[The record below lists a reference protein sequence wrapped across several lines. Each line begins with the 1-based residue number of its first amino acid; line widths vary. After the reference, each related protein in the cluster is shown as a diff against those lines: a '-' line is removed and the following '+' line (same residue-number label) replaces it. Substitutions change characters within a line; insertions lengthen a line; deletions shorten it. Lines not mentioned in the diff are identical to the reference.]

1 MATVRERKP
10 GIWEVRAFTGR
21 DASGKPTQVSRTVR
35 GTKKDALFVAAEL
48 TVAPASK
55 ASGRTVSEMLDA
67 WVAKHEAPWAPASQR
82 DQTSR
87 VTRIRADR
95 IARLSVA
102 RLSIE
107 DVERWHARLRADGL
121 SDTSI
126 RNLHGVLRAAFTQA
140 VRWGWVSRNVVS
152 MAELDARK
160 VAPRGV
166 MSAAEVRAVIVAGDA
181 LGSEVGLM
189 LRLAAVTGA
198 RRAELAALRWDE
210 VIEGVLT
217 IDSSIELDRRG
228 SNGTVLSDSATK
240 TANQRRVTL
249 DAATLAV
256 VAREREARSEFGPW
270 MFNLGEGPPHPD
282 RIGYWWRM
290 AREAAGVHAKWRLH
304 DLRHWSAS
312 AAISAGHDVKTVADR
327 LGHANA
333 AMTLRVYAHAFAK
346 SDRAVADSVGAMLED
361 EG

>member
-35 GTKKDALFVAAEL
+35 GTKKDALLVAAEL

-67 WVAKHEAPWAPASQR
+67 WVAKHETTWAPASQR

-107 DVERWHARLRADGL
+107 DVERWHGRLRSDGL

-126 RNLHGVLRAAFTQA
+126 RNLHGVLRAAFTKA

-166 MSAAEVRAVIVAGDA
+166 MSAAEVRAVIVAGDS

-217 IDSSIELDRRG
+217 IDSSIEVDRRAPGG
-228 SNGTVLSDSATK
+228 SVLSDSATK
-240 TANQRRVTL
+240 TANQRQSHWMRRRWPLLRGSVRPGRSSGRGCLMWVMVRRTRTGSGTGGALLVTPR
-249 DAATLAV
+249 ASTQSGACMICATGQH
-256 VAREREARSEFGPW
+256 RRRSRQG
-270 MFNLGEGPPHPD
+270 
-282 RIGYWWRM
+282 
-290 AREAAGVHAKWRLH
+290 
-304 DLRHWSAS
+304 
-312 AAISAGHDVKTVADR
+312 T
-327 LGHANA
+327 
-333 AMTLRVYAHAFAK
+333 T
-346 SDRAVADSVGAMLED
+346 
-361 EG
+361 

>member
-1 MATVRERKP
+1 MGGQT
-10 GIWEVRAFTGR
+10 R
-21 DASGKPTQVSRTVR
+21 DNLGSV
-35 GTKKDALFVAAEL
+35 FAA
-48 TVAPASK
+48 
-55 ASGRTVSEMLDA
+55 R
-67 WVAKHEAPWAPASQR
+67 
-82 DQTSR
+82 QTSR
-87 VTRIRADR
+87 VNRIRADR
-95 IARLSVA
+95 IAKLSVA

-140 VRWGWVSRNVVS
+140 VRWGWISRNVVS

-160 VAPRGV
+160 IAPRRV

-228 SNGTVLSDSATK
+228 PNGTVLADSATK

-249 DAATLAV
+249 DAVTLEV
-256 VAREREARSEFGPW
+256 VERER
-270 MFNLGEGPPHPD
+270 
-282 RIGYWWRM
+282 
-290 AREAAGVHAKWRLH
+290 
-304 DLRHWSAS
+304 
-312 AAISAGHDVKTVADR
+312 
-327 LGHANA
+327 
-333 AMTLRVYAHAFAK
+333 
-346 SDRAVADSVGAMLED
+346 
-361 EG
+361 